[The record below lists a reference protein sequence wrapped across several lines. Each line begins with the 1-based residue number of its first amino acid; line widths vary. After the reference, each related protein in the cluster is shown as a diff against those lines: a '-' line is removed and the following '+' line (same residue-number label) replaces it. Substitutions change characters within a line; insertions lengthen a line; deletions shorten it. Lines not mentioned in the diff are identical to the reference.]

1 MEQQG
6 YYRSGSVMDSNVQS
20 SEEPLIVNCTGIAYL
35 EKPFSNRTVMRE
47 DYYLQYMTDGR
58 LTAYPDG
65 QPKEFSRGMFIIYR
79 PHMPYHYELAEGET
93 MSYYWAH
100 FTGFH
105 AGRLLAN
112 LGLEP
117 GRIYQTDGSDR
128 QFERIT
134 GIFQR
139 MFLEFINRRPGFDDA
154 CGALLTEILVRLA
167 RGADKIQAG
176 EMRKLETLA
185 YLHSHFRE
193 ETRIAELASMEHL
206 SESRY
211 RTVFRRHTGVSPGE
225 YRIALRMQHACELLS
240 QTDITVT
247 EIAADCGYTDVLY
260 FLRIFKNKIGMPPGE
275 YRAQSRMNR
284 DENAAEEESEVNI
297 T

>member
-1 MEQQG
+1 
-6 YYRSGSVMDSNVQS
+6 
-20 SEEPLIVNCTGIAYL
+20 
-35 EKPFSNRTVMRE
+35 
-47 DYYLQYMTDGR
+47 
-58 LTAYPDG
+58 
-65 QPKEFSRGMFIIYR
+65 
-79 PHMPYHYELAEGET
+79 
-93 MSYYWAH
+93 
-100 FTGFH
+100 
-105 AGRLLAN
+105 
-112 LGLEP
+112 
-117 GRIYQTDGSDR
+117 
-128 QFERIT
+128 
-134 GIFQR
+134 
-139 MFLEFINRRPGFDDA
+139 
-154 CGALLTEILVRLA
+154 
-167 RGADKIQAG
+167 
-176 EMRKLETLA
+176 MRKLETLA